1 MEGVAS
7 PWFRVG
13 REVWCPRLLGWWA
26 MAGGGGAAWRVEE
39 LSTADEAVGQLDS
52 QFHGSMLIM
61 YTRLR
66 SGSGFKG
73 QDAAGLEY

>member
-1 MEGVAS
+1 
-7 PWFRVG
+7 
-13 REVWCPRLLGWWA
+13 